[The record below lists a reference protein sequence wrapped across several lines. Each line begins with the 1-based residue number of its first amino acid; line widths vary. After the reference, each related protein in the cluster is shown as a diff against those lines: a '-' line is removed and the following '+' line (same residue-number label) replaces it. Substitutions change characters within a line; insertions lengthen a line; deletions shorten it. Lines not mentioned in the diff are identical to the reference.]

1 MDTHRRTAVKAV
13 SWRIHATIITG
24 CVTLIVTGKMTLAL
38 SIGLLDSIVK
48 LGIYY
53 AHERAWNRVSFGR
66 ARSTDYDI

>member
-1 MDTHRRTAVKAV
+1 M
-13 SWRIHATIITG
+13 
-24 CVTLIVTGKMTLAL
+24 VTGRVKIAL

-66 ARSTDYDI
+66 AKSTDYEI

>member
-1 MDTHRRTAVKAV
+1 MDTHRRTAAKAV
-13 SWRIHATIITG
+13 SWRILATIITG
-24 CVTLIVTGKMTLAL
+24 CVTLMVTGRVKIAL

-66 ARSTDYDI
+66 AKSTDYEI